1 MTRLDVLDH
10 NVTCPLQIGRVKTL
24 EVDLVLRVLNTTF
37 FGESINF
44 AILDPID
51 VGDGAKVENFHR
63 GVTSSFP

>member
-1 MTRLDVLDH
+1 MDVLDH